1 MRSAFFATSLFTLS
15 VFSAPAFAIDLLA
28 EIGIEGRYFQ
38 EEGDMGQNRDN
49 GSAWIKPEFYY
60 EWNDGYDRFS
70 LVGYYRHDENDD
82 ERTHGDLREAN
93 WLHIGEYWET
103 RVGVGKVYWGVTESQ
118 HLVDIINQTDLV
130 ESPDGEEKL
139 GQPMFQFSTAQ
150 DQVVLDFYIL
160 PYFRERLFPGPE
172 GRLGLPFE
180 LDLDTTNYDS
190 GQEEEHIDLAV
201 RYAIIGDDF
210 EVSLSHFAGTSR
222 EPILVFNR
230 NVSNPKLIPYY
241 PLIEQTGLVMQLI
254 QEGWLFKFEGIVR
267 SGFGDRYSA
276 VTTGFEYTQ
285 GGLLGS
291 DIDLGWLLEG
301 LWDERGDEATSFLE
315 RDVFLGWR
323 WAFNDINSTELL
335 LGAILDTESG
345 EQIYSIEASRR
356 LFDVFTVN
364 LEVRAYEGGDHLP
377 TDTLER
383 VQAVTNPDA
392 NNKTAGLQTEDYVQ
406 LEMVYYF

>member
-1 MRSAFFATSLFTLS
+1 MRSAFIATSICAVSIFS
-15 VFSAPAFAIDLLA
+15 VPVSAIDFLA
-28 EIGIEGRYFQ
+28 DIGVEGRYFQ
-38 EEGDMGQNRDN
+38 EEGEFGKSQNN

-60 EWNDGYDRFS
+60 EWNDGYDRLS

-103 RVGVGKVYWGVTESQ
+103 RIGVGKVYWGVTESQ

-139 GQPMFQFSTAQ
+139 GQPLFRFSTAQ
-150 DQVVLDFYIL
+150 DQVVLDFYVL
-160 PYFRERLFPGPE
+160 PFFRERLFPGPD
-172 GRLGLPFE
+172 GRMGLPFE
-180 LDLDTTNYDS
+180 LDLDTTIYESN
-190 GQEEEHIDLAV
+190 QEENHIDLAF

-210 EVSLSHFAGTSR
+210 EVSLSYFTGTSR
-222 EPILVFNR
+222 EPIHIFN
-230 NVSNPKLIPYY
+230 NDASNPKLVPYY

-285 GGLLGS
+285 GGVFGS
-291 DIDLGWLLEG
+291 DIDIGWLLEG
-301 LWDERGDEATSFLE
+301 LWDERGDEAQSFLE

-323 WAFNDINSTELL
+323 WAFNDINSTEFLM
-335 LGAILDTESG
+335 GAIYDIESG
-345 EQIYSIEASRR
+345 EQLYSLEASRR

-364 LEVRAYEGGDHLP
+364 LEIRAFEGGDPLP
-377 TDTLER
+377 TDAAKR
-383 VQAVTNPDA
+383 IQALANPDA
-392 NNKTAGLQTEDYVQ
+392 NNKTGYLQNEDYVQ
-406 LEMVYYF
+406 LEAVYYF